1 MKRAVI
7 FDLDGTL
14 WNATK
19 PIYKALVELQE
30 EKNLP
35 ITPFEK
41 LCSLMGEPMDVIAEA
56 VLPGV
61 STQEQK
67 QLIPLFYLREL
78 EFIRR
83 EGGELFPHMVEVLEN
98 LKEDDTLLIVSNC
111 QQGYIETFLATHK
124 LRDLFVDHLCWGDIQ
139 QSKGKNILTL
149 MEKHSIDE
157 AIYIGDTLAD
167 QESAKEAKIPFI
179 YVDFGFGK
187 AVNPQYTLSDYQ
199 DLPQILERIWPL

>member
-41 LCSLMGEPMDVIAEA
+41 LCSLMGQPMDVIAEA

-61 STQEQK
+61 STDEQK
-67 QLIPLFYLREL
+67 RLMPLFYLREL

-83 EGGELFPHMVEVLEN
+83 EGGELFPHMVEVLTE
-98 LKEDDTLLIVSNC
+98 LKEKYPVLIVSNC
-111 QQGYIETFLATHK
+111 QQGYIETFLDTHK
-124 LRDLFVDHLCWGDIQ
+124 LKELFEDHLCWGDIQ

-149 MEKHSIDE
+149 MEKHGIEE
-157 AIYIGDTLAD
+157 AIYIGDTLGD
-167 QESAKEAKIPFI
+167 QEAAKEAKIPFI
-179 YVDFGFGK
+179 YVDFGFGQAEK
-187 AVNPQYTLSDYQ
+187 PDYIMSDYRE
-199 DLPQILERIWPL
+199 LPELLQRIWNE

>member
-41 LCSLMGEPMDVIAEA
+41 LCSLMGQPMDVIAEA

-61 STQEQK
+61 STDEQK
-67 QLIPLFYLREL
+67 RLMPLFYLREL

-83 EGGELFPHMVEVLEN
+83 EGGELFPHMVEVLTE
-98 LKEDDTLLIVSNC
+98 LKEKYPVLIVSNC
-111 QQGYIETFLATHK
+111 QQGYIETFLDTHK
-124 LRDLFVDHLCWGDIQ
+124 LQDLFLDHLCWGDIQ
-139 QSKGKNILTL
+139 QSKGKNIITL
-149 MEKHSIDE
+149 MERHGIEE
-157 AIYIGDTLAD
+157 AIYIGDTLGD
-167 QESAKEAKIPFI
+167 QKASKEANIPFI
-179 YVDFGFGK
+179 YADFGFGE
-187 AVNPQYTLSDYQ
+187 AVNPQHTLSDYQ
-199 DLPQILERIWPL
+199 DLPKILQRIWPL